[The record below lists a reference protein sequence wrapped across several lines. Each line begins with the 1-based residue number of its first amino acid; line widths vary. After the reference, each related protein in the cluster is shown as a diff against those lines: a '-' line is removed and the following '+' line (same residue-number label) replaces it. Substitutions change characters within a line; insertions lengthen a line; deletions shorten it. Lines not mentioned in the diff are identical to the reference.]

1 MRRWFGKGRGC
12 LSEAFIGK
20 GKGKRNILG
29 VSESELVDYIQRENL
44 RIKSITKSIP
54 KKDNIGA
61 GHAHNSN
68 VFLFRIS
75 KPVAHRKVTKK
86 PLKNLK
92 KIVLIDGDNHPYEAI
107 EGIDKMSGKADI
119 FIFATNEILLKRI
132 RQKSG
137 ERGNKEVHT
146 IYVERGDQA
155 VDNRIKARAGTEAKN
170 HNYSKIVIVSHD

>member
-75 KPVAHRKVTKK
+75 KPVAHRKVTKN
-86 PLKNLK
+86 P
-92 KIVLIDGDNHPYEAI
+92 
-107 EGIDKMSGKADI
+107 
-119 FIFATNEILLKRI
+119 
-132 RQKSG
+132 
-137 ERGNKEVHT
+137 
-146 IYVERGDQA
+146 
-155 VDNRIKARAGTEAKN
+155 
-170 HNYSKIVIVSHD
+170 